1 MHVCAFEEDTNLSPR
16 TGSVIRES
24 EESLDEHVREMIKAA
39 RIRSIAVP
47 LLETSHASLRTVR
60 FVQLLAGTPRRPS
73 HNTCGACG
81 SLCRQALGCEALQ
94 ALQELTTR
102 EKQ

>member
-39 RIRSIAVP
+39 RIRVYCGPAARNLARVIAN
-47 LLETSHASLRTVR
+47 
-60 FVQLLAGTPRRPS
+60 RPFRAAV
-73 HNTCGACG
+73 GG
-81 SLCRQALGCEALQ
+81 DPQATEP
-94 ALQELTTR
+94 
-102 EKQ
+102 